1 MAFYLQFL
9 QYKKGRMPQLSQQ
22 DREIY
27 DAAAALLF
35 VVKKVW
41 FQSFIKLW
49 WEMDG
54 GSGYQQHECS

>member
-1 MAFYLQFL
+1 
-9 QYKKGRMPQLSQQ
+9 MPQLSQQ